1 MVFDVDMEFDPIPEE
16 ILGIVP
22 GRIMERESLR
32 AIEEA
37 AVLTRNTMNLATPF
51 GGTGLTSESWQLINA
66 HEERPKR
73 FVGGAVT
80 SNVAALVLEK
90 GARWSGISRP
100 PPSRLS
106 TWVRRKLGITEEA
119 AVKSATEAISRAI
132 AKRGLPARG
141 REKRIFSKA
150 FKELKLPIT
159 QIMQRAAAR
168 IARAIAGG

>member
-66 HEERPKR
+66 HEERPRR

-80 SNVAALVLEK
+80 SNVAAIVLEK
-90 GARWSGISRP
+90 GARYSGIRRP

-132 AKRGLPARG
+132 AKRGLPAPG
-141 REKRIFSKA
+141 REKGIFSKA
-150 FKELKLPIT
+150 FRELELPIT
-159 QIMQRAAAR
+159 QIMERAAAR
-168 IARAIAGG
+168 IARAIAGS